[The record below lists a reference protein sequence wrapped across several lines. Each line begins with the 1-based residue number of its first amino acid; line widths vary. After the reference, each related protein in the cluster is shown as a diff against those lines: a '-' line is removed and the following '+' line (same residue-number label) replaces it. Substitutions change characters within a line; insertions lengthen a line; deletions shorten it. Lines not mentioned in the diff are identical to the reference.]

1 MTRIERAPRSARA
14 PKAMTPGGTTA
25 GSKPKTKTKTPK
37 AKDGRMSLGAHLV
50 ELRKRLFLAALG
62 VVVGMILGWIASDW
76 VLNALRVPI
85 EQLAAEQ
92 GRVASLNFTDIS
104 SAFDLRLQIAFTV
117 GVVISS
123 PFWLYQI
130 WAFLMPGLKRKEKQ
144 YAVGFVLSAVP
155 LFLLGC
161 VAGWLVMPHMVVL
174 LTGFA
179 PQDTTALISARTYY
193 DFVLKLVLAIGIA
206 FVLPVFLVLLNFA
219 GVLSAKAILKSWRIA
234 ILAIT
239 LFTAIA
245 TPAADVMS
253 MFLLAIP
260 MVLLYFGAAG
270 IAFLNDRR
278 RAKRAIDL
286 DAELAV

>member
-1 MTRIERAPRSARA
+1 
-14 PKAMTPGGTTA
+14 
-25 GSKPKTKTKTPK
+25 
-37 AKDGRMSLGAHLV
+37 MSLGAHLI

-62 VVVGMILGWIASDW
+62 IVVGMVVGWILSDA
-76 VLNALRVPI
+76 VLQALTVPI
-85 EQLAAEQ
+85 QELSDAQ
-92 GRVASLNFTDIS
+92 GRTASLNFTDIS
-104 SAFDLRLQIAFTV
+104 SAFDLRIQIAFTV

-123 PFWLYQI
+123 PVWLYQI
-130 WAFLMPGLKRKEKQ
+130 WAFAVPGMKRREKQ

-155 LFLLGC
+155 LFLAGC
-161 VAGWLVMPHMVVL
+161 AAGWFVMPHMVVL

-219 GVLSAKAILKSWRIA
+219 GVLTAKAILKSWRVA
-234 ILAIT
+234 ILVIT

-270 IAFLNDRR
+270 IAFIHDRR
-278 RAKRAIDL
+278 VAKRQRTI
-286 DAELAV
+286 DAEFGLDVI

>member
-1 MTRIERAPRSARA
+1 MVAIGARSSRSGDERAPKKPRSKRPA
-14 PKAMTPGGTTA
+14 
-25 GSKPKTKTKTPK
+25 
-37 AKDGRMSLGAHLV
+37 DGRMSLGAHLI

-62 VVVGMILGWIASDW
+62 IVVGMVVGWILSDA
-76 VLNALRVPI
+76 VLQALTVPI
-85 EQLAAEQ
+85 QELSDAQ
-92 GRVASLNFTDIS
+92 GRTASLNFTDIS
-104 SAFDLRLQIAFTV
+104 SAFDLRIQIAFTV

-123 PFWLYQI
+123 PVWLYQI
-130 WAFLMPGLKRKEKQ
+130 WAFAVPGMKRREKQ

-155 LFLLGC
+155 LFLAGC
-161 VAGWLVMPHMVVL
+161 AAGWFVMPHMVVL

-219 GVLSAKAILKSWRIA
+219 GVLTAKAILKSWRIA
-234 ILAIT
+234 ILVIT

-270 IAFLNDRR
+270 IAYLHDRR
-278 RAKRAIDL
+278 VAKKNRAID
-286 DAELAV
+286 AELGLDVI